1 MDFAVFRLPNPSREA
16 CSAEPPDPLE
26 ALDRLHMRGDG
37 SESVSSVDSL
47 PQVAAWPALQ
57 TLSRVT
63 LALAVGLFVGLERE
77 WRGKEAGLRTFG
89 FAALLGALGGLL
101 GPAFALMSL
110 ALLGVL
116 VGFLNWQSLRANQGA
131 ELTTSAALLVTGF
144 TGIMCGLGHRV
155 TPAAVAVVS
164 AGLLAWK
171 ERLAGFSHRLT
182 AEELRSAI
190 LLSVLAFGLYPVL
203 PDHTVDPWGLI
214 APRAV
219 LVTVILIA
227 AIGFANYVLWKVAG
241 PRGMELTGFLG
252 GLVNSTVTVTEI
264 AVRVRQTDGAVANV
278 AYRSVLL
285 ATLAMAVRNAL
296 LLGLLSL
303 PALARA
309 ALPLGLMLV
318 GSVALV
324 FFPMGRTSRPDAEAP
339 PLPLESPFKLS
350 AVLKYGTLFVG
361 LAVFGAAAQRFAGP
375 AGFYIVSALGGL
387 VSSASA
393 VASGATLAAHGQVAV
408 SVAAVGA
415 VLASLASAAVN
426 VVVVTRVSGNRQLN
440 IRLAA
445 GMTLVVALGVLGAVM
460 QSRLPP
466 LGH

>member
-1 MDFAVFRLPNPSREA
+1 
-16 CSAEPPDPLE
+16 
-26 ALDRLHMRGDG
+26 
-37 SESVSSVDSL
+37 VDAI
-47 PQVAAWPALQ
+47 PHVAAWPAFQ

-101 GPAFALMSL
+101 GPAFAITSL

-116 VGFLNWQSLRANQGA
+116 VGFLNWQSLRADKGA

-190 LLSVLAFGLYPVL
+190 LLSVLAFGIYPVL
-203 PDHTVDPWGLI
+203 PDHPVDPWGLI

-264 AVRVRQTDGAVANV
+264 AARVRQTSGAVANV

-285 ATLAMAVRNAL
+285 ATLAMALRNGL

-324 FFPMGRTSRPDAEAP
+324 FFPMRRAAGPQPEAP
-339 PLPLESPFKLS
+339 PLPLESPFS
-350 AVLKYGTLFVG
+350 ISSVLKYGALFVG
-361 LAVFGAAAQRFAGP
+361 LAVLGAAAQRFAGQ
-375 AGFYIVSALGGL
+375 AGFYVVSVVGGF

-393 VASGATLAAHGQVAV
+393 VASGATLAAHGQVTPAL
-408 SVAAVGA
+408 AAVGA

-426 VVVVTRVSGNRQLN
+426 VVVVARVSGNRPLN
-440 IRLAA
+440 LRLAA
-445 GMTLVVALGVLGAVM
+445 GMTFVVALGVLGAVL
-460 QSRLPP
+460 QARLPRF
-466 LGH
+466 GG